1 MPDPKAR
8 RSTPIRVAVLDEHR
22 LVGEA
27 LSVALQN
34 HRMNVVLAASSW
46 EELSSLP
53 DPVHVAV
60 IALHLDDGV
69 LIRTK
74 THVLANRGTATVV
87 VSARSDV
94 SAMALALRAGALAF
108 VAKTDSLDDLVA
120 AIHAA
125 ASGGTHLPPGGASA
139 IAEAELAPD
148 PGLGRQEERALVL
161 YARGRSIR
169 EVAADMN
176 TTEETIKS
184 YIKRGR
190 RKFRDVGV
198 DIGTRIL
205 LRRHAVKEGWFGSD

>member
-8 RSTPIRVAVLDEHR
+8 RGVPVRVAVLDEHR

-27 LSVALQN
+27 LSAALQS
-34 HRMNVVLAASSW
+34 HRMNVVLTASSW
-46 EELSSLP
+46 EELSTLP

-74 THVLANRGTATVV
+74 AHVLASRGTATVV
-87 VSARSDV
+87 VSTRSDV

-108 VAKTDSLDDLVA
+108 VAKSDSLDDLVT
-120 AIHAA
+120 AINAA
-125 ASGGTHLPPGGASA
+125 AAGATHLPPGGATA
-139 IAEAELAPD
+139 LAEAELTPD

-161 YARGRSIR
+161 YAHGRSIR

-205 LRRHAVKEGWFGSD
+205 LRRHAIKEGWFGSD